1 MGEQL
6 KIGEN
11 LKNIRKSMGLSLD
24 AVSSMTGVSKT
35 MLSQIERSESVP
47 TLATVSKIANGLKI
61 RFDNLLTS
69 PQSLYCDIKYIE
81 NISPVVDNDGKI
93 LFYCIFPFT
102 PATGFEIFYCVL
114 KPGCNHVSQ
123 THKNGN
129 TCCFS
134 DGKCLNDML
143 FGSGTPIRLF
153 PFFLGL
159 HGIYRASSLERPM
172 SRFFPK
178 NRPKSCR
185 SMMRL

>member
-69 PQSLYCDIKYIE
+69 PQSLYCDIKYILLCSQAWMQSCVADSQE
-81 NISPVVDNDGKI
+81 RADRVRDG
-93 LFYCIFPFT
+93 
-102 PATGFEIFYCVL
+102 
-114 KPGCNHVSQ
+114 
-123 THKNGN
+123 
-129 TCCFS
+129 
-134 DGKCLNDML
+134 
-143 FGSGTPIRLF
+143 R
-153 PFFLGL
+153 
-159 HGIYRASSLERPM
+159 
-172 SRFFPK
+172 
-178 NRPKSCR
+178 
-185 SMMRL
+185 

>member
-93 LFYCIFPFT
+93 LFY
-102 PATGFEIFYCVL
+102 
-114 KPGCNHVSQ
+114 
-123 THKNGN
+123 
-129 TCCFS
+129 
-134 DGKCLNDML
+134 
-143 FGSGTPIRLF
+143 
-153 PFFLGL
+153 
-159 HGIYRASSLERPM
+159 
-172 SRFFPK
+172 
-178 NRPKSCR
+178 
-185 SMMRL
+185 

>member
-123 THKNGN
+123 THKNGR
-129 TCCFS
+129 TEYVMVA
-134 DGKCLNDML
+134 DGDNIYQLKRGASIAFDASAEHKYINN
-143 FGSGTPIRLF
+143 
-153 PFFLGL
+153 
-159 HGIYRASSLERPM
+159 GIEDANMYFVLSY
-172 SRFFPK
+172 K
-178 NRPKSCR
+178 
-185 SMMRL
+185 

>member
-102 PATGFEIFYCVL
+102 PTTGFEIFYCVL

-123 THKNGN
+123 THKNGR
-129 TCCFS
+129 TEYVMVT
-134 DGKCLNDML
+134 DGEVEVAVGDNIYQVKRGASIAVDASAEHKYINN
-143 FGSGTPIRLF
+143 
-153 PFFLGL
+153 
-159 HGIYRASSLERPM
+159 GIEDANMYFVLSY
-172 SRFFPK
+172 K
-178 NRPKSCR
+178 
-185 SMMRL
+185 

>member
-93 LFYCIFPFT
+93 LFYCFFHLHLQQ
-102 PATGFEIFYCVL
+102 AL
-114 KPGCNHVSQ
+114 K
-123 THKNGN
+123 
-129 TCCFS
+129 FS
-134 DGKCLNDML
+134 IV
-143 FGSGTPIRLF
+143 F
-153 PFFLGL
+153 
-159 HGIYRASSLERPM
+159 SSLDAIM
-172 SRFFPK
+172 
-178 NRPKSCR
+178 CR
-185 SMMRL
+185 RLTRTGGQST

>member
-81 NISPVVDNDGKI
+81 NISPVVDYDEKS
-93 LFYCIFPFT
+93 CFT
-102 PATGFEIFYCVL
+102 VFFHLHLQQAL
-114 KPGCNHVSQ
+114 K
-123 THKNGN
+123 
-129 TCCFS
+129 FS
-134 DGKCLNDML
+134 IV
-143 FGSGTPIRLF
+143 F
-153 PFFLGL
+153 
-159 HGIYRASSLERPM
+159 SSLDAIM
-172 SRFFPK
+172 
-178 NRPKSCR
+178 CR
-185 SMMRL
+185 RLTRTGGQST

>member
-47 TLATVSKIANGLKI
+47 TLSTVSKIANGLKI

-69 PQSLYCDIKYIE
+69 PQSLYC
-81 NISPVVDNDGKI
+81 
-93 LFYCIFPFT
+93 CIFPFT

-123 THKNGN
+123 THKNGR
-129 TCCFS
+129 TEYVMVA
-134 DGKCLNDML
+134 DGEVEVAVGDNIYQLKRGASIAFDASAEHKYINN
-143 FGSGTPIRLF
+143 
-153 PFFLGL
+153 
-159 HGIYRASSLERPM
+159 GIEDANMYFVLSY
-172 SRFFPK
+172 K
-178 NRPKSCR
+178 
-185 SMMRL
+185 

>member
-123 THKNGN
+123 THKNGR
-129 TCCFS
+129 TEYVMVA
-134 DGKCLNDML
+134 DGEVEVAVGDNIYQLKRAASIAFDASAEHKYINN
-143 FGSGTPIRLF
+143 
-153 PFFLGL
+153 
-159 HGIYRASSLERPM
+159 GIEDANMYFVLSY
-172 SRFFPK
+172 K
-178 NRPKSCR
+178 
-185 SMMRL
+185 

>member
-81 NISPVVDNDGKI
+81 NISPVVDNDGKS
-93 LFYCIFPFT
+93 CFT
-102 PATGFEIFYCVL
+102 VFFHLHLQQAL
-114 KPGCNHVSQ
+114 K
-123 THKNGN
+123 
-129 TCCFS
+129 FS
-134 DGKCLNDML
+134 IV
-143 FGSGTPIRLF
+143 F
-153 PFFLGL
+153 
-159 HGIYRASSLERPM
+159 SSLDAIM
-172 SRFFPK
+172 
-178 NRPKSCR
+178 CR
-185 SMMRL
+185 RLTRTGGQST

>member
-93 LFYCIFPFT
+93 LFY
-102 PATGFEIFYCVL
+102 L
-114 KPGCNHVSQ
+114 
-123 THKNGN
+123 
-129 TCCFS
+129 
-134 DGKCLNDML
+134 
-143 FGSGTPIRLF
+143 
-153 PFFLGL
+153 FFLL
-159 HGIYRASSLERPM
+159 HLQQALKFSIVFSSLDAIM
-172 SRFFPK
+172 
-178 NRPKSCR
+178 CR
-185 SMMRL
+185 RLTRTGGQST

>member
-1 MGEQL
+1 MDYAIQ
-6 KIGEN
+6 IGQRI
-11 LKNIRKSMGLSLD
+11 KAYRTARSLTVKEL
-24 AVSSMTGVSKT
+24 AAKAQITPS

-102 PATGFEIFYCVL
+102 PTTGFEIFYCVL

-123 THKNGN
+123 THKNGR
-129 TCCFS
+129 TEYVMVA
-134 DGKCLNDML
+134 DGEVEVAVGDNIYQLKRGASIAFDASAEHKYINN
-143 FGSGTPIRLF
+143 
-153 PFFLGL
+153 
-159 HGIYRASSLERPM
+159 GIEDANMYFVLSY
-172 SRFFPK
+172 K
-178 NRPKSCR
+178 
-185 SMMRL
+185 

>member
-61 RFDNLLTS
+61 RFD
-69 PQSLYCDIKYIE
+69 IKYIE

-123 THKNGN
+123 THKNGR
-129 TCCFS
+129 TEYVMVA
-134 DGKCLNDML
+134 DGEVEVAVGDNIYQLKRGASIAFDASAEHKYINN
-143 FGSGTPIRLF
+143 
-153 PFFLGL
+153 
-159 HGIYRASSLERPM
+159 GIEDANMYFVLSY
-172 SRFFPK
+172 K
-178 NRPKSCR
+178 
-185 SMMRL
+185 

>member
-123 THKNGN
+123 TGEVEVAVGDNIYQLKRGASIAFDASAEHKYINNGIEDAN
-129 TCCFS
+129 MYFVLS
-134 DGKCLNDML
+134 YK
-143 FGSGTPIRLF
+143 
-153 PFFLGL
+153 
-159 HGIYRASSLERPM
+159 
-172 SRFFPK
+172 
-178 NRPKSCR
+178 
-185 SMMRL
+185 

>member
-81 NISPVVDNDGKI
+81 NISPVVDNDGKKS
-93 LFYCIFPFT
+93 CFT
-102 PATGFEIFYCVL
+102 VFFHLHLQQAL
-114 KPGCNHVSQ
+114 K
-123 THKNGN
+123 
-129 TCCFS
+129 FS
-134 DGKCLNDML
+134 IV
-143 FGSGTPIRLF
+143 F
-153 PFFLGL
+153 
-159 HGIYRASSLERPM
+159 SSLDAIM
-172 SRFFPK
+172 
-178 NRPKSCR
+178 CR
-185 SMMRL
+185 RLTRTGGQST

>member
-93 LFYCIFPFT
+93 LFYCNFLLCSQ
-102 PATGFEIFYCVL
+102 AWMQSCVAD
-114 KPGCNHVSQ
+114 SQ
-123 THKNGN
+123 ERADRVR
-129 TCCFS
+129 
-134 DGKCLNDML
+134 DG
-143 FGSGTPIRLF
+143 R
-153 PFFLGL
+153 
-159 HGIYRASSLERPM
+159 
-172 SRFFPK
+172 
-178 NRPKSCR
+178 
-185 SMMRL
+185 

>member
-102 PATGFEIFYCVL
+102 HLQQAL
-114 KPGCNHVSQ
+114 K
-123 THKNGN
+123 
-129 TCCFS
+129 FS
-134 DGKCLNDML
+134 IV
-143 FGSGTPIRLF
+143 F
-153 PFFLGL
+153 
-159 HGIYRASSLERPM
+159 SSLDAIM
-172 SRFFPK
+172 
-178 NRPKSCR
+178 CR
-185 SMMRL
+185 RLTRTGGQST